1 MELGDL
7 VRKYRELHGLSQAE
21 LGRAVGVSQAT
32 IDKIESGRTTL
43 SRFLPRIAARLGIP
57 QRDLDPFIGAQHL
70 RPGVREP
77 GPRESGLREPD
88 AAPYRADERLPLDR
102 ERQRDEDERGPLN
115 DDALRRS
122 RASKSGFA
130 PGPAAAAA
138 ETDLPVFVANVDAF
152 PIDWVKRPPPL
163 ANVFQAYGLLVKDT
177 AMEPEF
183 WPGDIALVHP
193 HLPPIPQSACVF
205 KTETPPGG
213 ERSQL
218 KHLVSFDDAVWH
230 VRQWNPPKGMK
241 REFTLS
247 REEWPVCHRV
257 VGKYSRG

>member
-1 MELGDL
+1 MELGAL

-32 IDKIESGRTTL
+32 IDKIENGRTTL

-57 QRDLDPFIGAQHL
+57 QRDLDPLIGAH
-70 RPGVREP
+70 PREP
-77 GPRESGLREPD
+77 GRRESGLREPGD
-88 AAPYRADERLPLDR
+88 APYPADEGPAGIGQNRHDDGRGRSPDDARRNQMHKPGFASAAP
-102 ERQRDEDERGPLN
+102 
-115 DDALRRS
+115 
-122 RASKSGFA
+122 
-130 PGPAAAAA
+130 AA
-138 ETDLPVFVANVDAF
+138 ETDLPVYVANVDAF

-163 ANVFQAYGLLVKDT
+163 ANVFRAYGLLVKDT

-193 HLPPIPQSACVF
+193 HLPPSPQSACVF

-218 KHLVSFDDAVWH
+218 KHLVGFDDNVWH
-230 VRQWNPPKGMK
+230 VRQWNPPPGMK
-241 REFTLS
+241 REFALN
-247 REEWPVCHRV
+247 RKEWPVCHRV

>member
-1 MELGDL
+1 MALGDL

-32 IDKIESGRTTL
+32 IDKIESGQTAL

-57 QRDLDPFIGAQHL
+57 QRDLDPFIGVHP
-70 RPGVREP
+70 RP
-77 GPRESGLREPD
+77 GPRDSGLREPD
-88 AAPYRADERLPLDR
+88 AAPYQADDRLPRDR
-102 ERQRDEDERGPLN
+102 EWHRQEEERGQLH

-122 RASKSGFA
+122 QGSKPGFA
-130 PGPAAAAA
+130 PGPAAPAA
-138 ETDLPVFVANVDAF
+138 ETDLPVYVANVNAL

-163 ANVFQAYGLLVKDT
+163 ANVFQAYALLVKDT

-218 KHLVSFDDAVWH
+218 KHLVSVDDAVWH
-230 VRQWNPPKGMK
+230 VRQWNPPQGMK

-247 REEWPVCHRV
+247 RGEWPVCHRV

>member
-1 MELGDL
+1 MELGGL
-7 VRKYRELHGLSQAE
+7 VRKYREALGLSQAE

-57 QRDLDPFIGAQHL
+57 QRDLDPFVGAQ
-70 RPGVREP
+70 RQP
-77 GPRESGLREPD
+77 GLREPD
-88 AAPYRADERLPLDR
+88 AVETYDYANARHGP
-102 ERQRDEDERGPLN
+102 EDEALLEMTRRHEEAQRRGRL
-115 DDALRRS
+115 
-122 RASKSGFA
+122 G
-130 PGPAAAAA
+130 PGKPSQAVPAI
-138 ETDLPVFVANVDAF
+138 EVELPVYVANVDAF

-163 ANVFQAYGLLVKDT
+163 ANVRNAYGLLIKDT

-193 HLPPIPQSACVF
+193 HLPPSPQSACVF
-205 KTETPPGG
+205 KTEAPAGG

-218 KHLVSFDDAVWH
+218 RHLAGFDEAVWR
-230 VRQWNPPKGMK
+230 VREWNPPRGMK
-241 REFTLS
+241 DEYTLS
-247 REEWPVCHRV
+247 RTEWPLCHRV

>member
-1 MELGDL
+1 MELGAL
-7 VRKYRELHGLSQAE
+7 VRKYRERLGLSQAE

-32 IDKIESGRTTL
+32 IDKIENGRTTL

-57 QRDLDPFIGAQHL
+57 QRELDPLIGAK
-70 RPGVREP
+70 PYREP
-77 GPRESGLREPD
+77 AAGPHLPD
-88 AAPYRADERLPLDR
+88 DDLPPRMERRP
-102 ERQRDEDERGPLN
+102 EEDERGLSG
-115 DDALRRS
+115 DAMRRS
-122 RASKSGFA
+122 RMSKPGFA
-130 PGPAAAAA
+130 PGPAAPAV
-138 ETDLPVFVANVDAF
+138 ETDLPVYVANVDAF

-163 ANVFQAYGLLVKDT
+163 ANVFRAYGLLVKDT

-183 WPGDIALVHP
+183 WPGDVALVHP

-218 KHLVSFDDAVWH
+218 KHLVRFDDAVWH
-230 VRQWNPPKGMK
+230 VRQWNPSPGMK
-241 REFTLS
+241 PEFTLS
-247 REEWPVCHRV
+247 RDEWPVCHRV